1 MSATTKMVPK
11 KNEIVLGIRNP
22 QKRTV
27 YPLSWHDTRN
37 LQGLIYS
44 TLLELSKEADFNNP
58 EKVFGFIA
66 QTIYQ
71 NIFSLI
77 NLVVDGE
84 EVDEKDLSFEQ
95 VTEISNMIFDMN
107 VGAIKNLYSL
117 FQKAGNLMKEAVEE
131 KEAKETKKKEK

>member
-1 MSATTKMVPK
+1 MSSTTKMVPK

-22 QKRTV
+22 RKRTV

-131 KEAKETKKKEK
+131 KEAKEKKKEK